1 MARKRDT
8 VTLIHSELRDLGDD
22 APESVV
28 TEVGGVPVSGLL
40 AETPAPRAVLVA
52 LHGGSTTSAY
62 FDCPG
67 YPELSLIRLAHRLG
81 YTVLAPDRPG
91 YGRSAP
97 HADRLVPS
105 DVRVDMMFEAIS
117 AFLRNRPRGA
127 GVFLTAHSA
136 GSELAM
142 RMAGDSRFTDLL
154 GVELAGTGCR
164 YHPDGEGILRTVGP
178 DTPRPP
184 GVGDL
189 IWKPARLYPSG
200 TRRGASIAAPA
211 PPAETEAVVNW
222 GSKVFPELAAGIR
235 VPVRFTAGDHE
246 RVWCNNAPALAEVGA
261 LFTAAP
267 RVVLNRQPNTGHNI
281 SVGHTAV
288 AYHLGMLA
296 FAEECIVA
304 AEHGEFS
311 SSTPQFDG
319 GSVPTRK

>member
-8 VTLIHSELRDLGDD
+8 VTLIHSELRDVDDD
-22 APESVV
+22 APEAVV

-40 AETPAPRAVLVA
+40 AETPSPRAVLVA

-67 YPELSLIRLAHRLG
+67 HPELSLVRLAHRLG

-91 YGRSAP
+91 YGSSAP
-97 HADRLVPS
+97 YADRLVPA
-105 DVRVDMMFEAIS
+105 DVRVDLMFEAIS
-117 AFLRNRPRGA
+117 AFLRDRPRGA

-142 RMAGDSRFTDLL
+142 RMAGDPRFADLL

-164 YHPDGEGILRTVGP
+164 YHPDGAGILRTVGP
-178 DTPRPP
+178 DSPRPP

-189 IWKPARLYPSG
+189 IWNPARLYPSG
-200 TRRGASIAAPA
+200 THRGASIAVPA
-211 PPAETEAVVNW
+211 PPSETEAVADW

-246 RVWCNNAPALAEVGA
+246 RVWCNDAAALAEVGA
-261 LFTAAP
+261 MFTAAP
-267 RVVLNRQPNTGHNI
+267 RVVLNSQPNTAHNI
-281 SVGHTAV
+281 SVGHTAI

-304 AEHGEFS
+304 AEYGEF
-311 SSTPQFDG
+311 TGPTTQFDG
-319 GSVPTRK
+319 GSVSPGK